1 MGQMNGKVAVVTG
14 ASRGIGR
21 DMALVFA
28 WEGARVVV
36 SARTEEEGESPIS
49 GSIQT
54 TLGLIREAGGE
65 ATGVAC
71 DVTDEAQVAALVQGT
86 LEHYG
91 RIDILVNNA
100 AVLILPQT
108 IDEMPVNHWDLLCRV
123 NIYGPFLC
131 CKYALPHMKRQGWG
145 HIINISVDGAGPG
158 SGPYDTTGTR
168 GTAYAAS
175 KAHLNRF
182 TQGLAHEV
190 WRDGV
195 GVNSLSPKRGIAS
208 EGVRWFMGSYVGRRE
223 NGLIM
228 GDAAVYICTQDP
240 RTYTGHILLDEDVL
254 AEAGVSDFSAYP
266 IITG

>member
-28 WEGARVVV
+28 REGARVVV

-100 AVLILPQT
+100 AVLILPET
-108 IDEMPVNHWDLLCRV
+108 IDEMPVNHWAC
-123 NIYGPFLC
+123 
-131 CKYALPHMKRQGWG
+131 
-145 HIINISVDGAGPG
+145 SAG
-158 SGPYDTTGTR
+158 
-168 GTAYAAS
+168 
-175 KAHLNRF
+175 
-182 TQGLAHEV
+182 
-190 WRDGV
+190 
-195 GVNSLSPKRGIAS
+195 
-208 EGVRWFMGSYVGRRE
+208 
-223 NGLIM
+223 
-228 GDAAVYICTQDP
+228 
-240 RTYTGHILLDEDVL
+240 
-254 AEAGVSDFSAYP
+254 
-266 IITG
+266 